1 MTHIVIYLS
10 RTSLSLLFPVVGG
23 GLHPG
28 KLISLYLWMLMVGHM
43 GQTSKASNGLLVLPD
58 HLLDLL
64 LILYGEGDGRVLGS
78 VYLRT
83 MITGAMSFVFYA
95 QAHQLIYP
103 GQV

>member
-1 MTHIVIYLS
+1 M
-10 RTSLSLLFPVVGG
+10 SLLSPVVGG

-28 KLISLYLWMLMVGHM
+28 KLISLCSWMLMVGHM
-43 GQTSKASNGLLVLPD
+43 GQTSKASNGLQLLLD

-64 LILYGEGDGRVLGS
+64 LILCGEGDGHVLGS
-78 VYLRT
+78 VYLRI
-83 MITGAMSFVFYA
+83 MIIGAMSFVFYV